1 MEVHREGEGE
11 PREGAGNRG
20 VTRVAVEASSFVLP
34 LDGIDPRHVARA
46 MREGIVLH
54 DNAGYV
60 WSVDGMSALLALRE
74 RVEVIVT
81 LDAVNYGLAET
92 LLEWGLSVTDEPLRS
107 LSEAGAIIIACSP
120 LTLIEDVAQEILGVL

>member
-1 MEVHREGEGE
+1 MALPRTGEGE
-11 PREGAGNRG
+11 PLEGAGDRG
-20 VTRVAVEASSFVLP
+20 VTRVAVKASSFALP

-46 MREGIVLH
+46 MREGIAH
-54 DNAGYV
+54 HEDGGYV

-81 LDAVNYGLAET
+81 LDAVDHDLAET
-92 LLEWGLSVTDEPLRS
+92 LLEWGLSITSEPLRS
-107 LSEAGAIIIACSP
+107 LSEAGVIIIDCSP